1 MVESENNSTLLVTES
16 FKRRKKEKDIG
27 YLCIYNLSNNEI
39 NYRERQRKRIVKNE
53 IFLIKL
59 RKDRKK

>member
-39 NYRERQRKRIVKNE
+39 NYRERQRKRIVKTK
-53 IFLIKL
+53 FF
-59 RKDRKK
+59 